1 MEEQKYSVGQH
12 VFIISNNSY
21 VMEMM
26 IVKIDGDFY
35 TLRSVQN
42 YGSGMRLKKHRL
54 FATQAEAETVMDNE
68 RKKRDSGIGR
78 PRHWYDWKI
87 GSVIMMI

>member
-1 MEEQKYSVGQH
+1 
-12 VFIISNNSY
+12 
-21 VMEMM
+21 MEMM
-26 IVKIDGDFY
+26 IVKIAGDFY

-54 FATQAEAETVMDNE
+54 FATQAEAEAVMDNE

-78 PRHWYDWKI
+78 PRHWYD
-87 GSVIMMI
+87 

>member
-1 MEEQKYSVGQH
+1 MEDKKYSVGQH

-21 VMEMM
+21 VMEMEIM
-26 IVKIDGDFY
+26 RITGDFY

-42 YGSGMRLKKHRL
+42 YGSGIRLKKYRL
-54 FATQAEAETVMDNE
+54 YSTKEEAEAVMDSE

-78 PRHWYDWKI
+78 PRHWYD
-87 GSVIMMI
+87 

>member
-1 MEEQKYSVGQH
+1 MEDKKYSVGQH

-21 VMEMM
+21 VMEMEIM
-26 IVKIDGDFY
+26 RITGDFY

-42 YGSGMRLKKHRL
+42 YGSGIRLKKYRL
-54 FATQAEAETVMDNE
+54 YSTKEEAEAVMDCE

-78 PRHWYDWKI
+78 PRHWYD
-87 GSVIMMI
+87 